1 MDISQIIKQT
11 KNIILKELF
20 TDINDKCCVLDLCIE
35 NKGKDIKISQW
46 DATKGDFFTLDIQS
60 LSKVSQ
66 FFFEKMKS
74 DLINEYNNETI
85 LPFRKHNY
93 EKILNQ
99 YLENRY
105 GISNLEFSIIISEKE
120 KKKLEHKSK
129 QELKERNKEEQIKK
143 QIKKQEDK
151 LIKNIEN
158 FNWNKSIEANCI
170 KYLAT
175 DKNGKN
181 IEIQYIPNNQE
192 KTDSVLLYDN
202 QPLKYANYNINV
214 LVDIIEKNIKDKLKS
229 ELKQKQT
236 FENNIIQKLPYLTWK
251 KTIKIDYITYTS
263 TFKEKQI
270 TLNFY
275 GVKKFNKNILLY
287 DNQPLK
293 FVKYN
298 INKIVN
304 IIEESIKQN
313 KPMLTEIGL
322 KDFVVR
328 TNVFKC
334 MHNKHKI
341 DNIVAMINIDNDGKR
356 EQIKISAGYCNEC
369 KVYFML
375 NSTYQALK
383 NKGLILCRITDEK
396 SYLKGNYA
404 NGIRLAKESIL
415 MQYGYNT
422 SQTNGLSATGRQKI
436 LAVIIDN
443 KIMSKSEIISYL
455 DFFINQRSSQ
465 ARMELAISKWETD
478 REFVENYK
486 IGQYTQ
492 FGVNAI
498 YRR

>member
-1 MDISQIIKQT
+1 MLYNNQPFKYAKFDNNIIINIIKNF
-11 KNIILKELF
+11 KEKEELRKKEL
-20 TDINDKCCVLDLCIE
+20 KL
-35 NKGKDIKISQW
+35 
-46 DATKGDFFTLDIQS
+46 
-60 LSKVSQ
+60 
-66 FFFEKMKS
+66 EKLK
-74 DLINEYNNETI
+74 
-85 LPFRKHNY
+85 
-93 EKILNQ
+93 
-99 YLENRY
+99 
-105 GISNLEFSIIISEKE
+105 KE
-120 KKKLEHKSK
+120 KLKKENQLKQKKLLEEKQLKQKKLE
-129 QELKERNKEEQIKK
+129 
-143 QIKKQEDK
+143 
-151 LIKNIEN
+151 
-158 FNWNKSIEANCI
+158 
-170 KYLAT
+170 
-175 DKNGKN
+175 
-181 IEIQYIPNNQE
+181 QE
-192 KTDSVLLYDN
+192 KQLQQMEVEI
-202 QPLKYANYNINV
+202 INN
-214 LVDIIEKNIKDKLKS
+214 L
-229 ELKQKQT
+229 Q
-236 FENNIIQKLPYLTWK
+236 YLTWK
-251 KTIKIDYITYTS
+251 KTIKSYGVEYTS
-263 TFKEKQI
+263 IDKNKNKFI
-270 TLNFY
+270 LNFY
-275 GVKKFNKNILLY
+275 GYGKQDTHKNKLLY
-287 DNQPLK
+287 NYK
-293 FVKYN
+293 TFKYTKCD
-298 INKIVN
+298 IISIVN
-304 IIEESIKQN
+304 MIEESIKKNEQILYEKAVTAIARNYNTTIKNVNSIAGEYKSKCSYYSDGKCSFYKITSSNCFLEYSDCVFHDEFIKRMIKHSEKNLRKQQNNNSISKSNKN
-313 KPMLTEIGL
+313 KPMLIEIGL